1 MSKKK
6 KDLEDSIDQ
15 CRQKMERAEK
25 LIGGLGGEQENWKTS
40 SNNLDFRLQQLPGD
54 VLLSASI
61 ITYLGAMKNE
71 QRAVRNLT
79 SKAHSFL
86 IAAFEKNY
94 LFLLNIRTASKNGYS
109 LYVIA
114 KYLTAPTSP

>member
-40 SNNLDFRLQQLPGD
+40 SNNLDFRLKQFPGD
-54 VLLSASI
+54 ILLSASI
-61 ITYLGAMKNE
+61 ITYLGSVRNE
-71 QRAVRNLT
+71 HRAVR
-79 SKAHSFL
+79 F
-86 IAAFEKNY
+86 
-94 LFLLNIRTASKNGYS
+94 
-109 LYVIA
+109 
-114 KYLTAPTSP
+114 

>member
-61 ITYLGAMKNE
+61 ITYLGSIKNE
-71 QRAVRNLT
+71 HRAVKILKR
-79 SKAHSFL
+79 
-86 IAAFEKNY
+86 
-94 LFLLNIRTASKNGYS
+94 YS
-109 LYVIA
+109 TII
-114 KYLTAPTSP
+114 

>member
-15 CRQKMERAEK
+15 CHQKMERAEK

-40 SNNLDFRLQQLPGD
+40 SNNLDFRLKQLPGD

-61 ITYLGAMKNE
+61 ITYLGPMKNE
-71 QRAVRNLT
+71 QRTVVAL
-79 SKAHSFL
+79 L
-86 IAAFEKNY
+86 
-94 LFLLNIRTASKNGYS
+94 LFTY
-109 LYVIA
+109 YVIIIP
-114 KYLTAPTSP
+114 YIPTCMFVFTYYAL

>member
-25 LIGGLGGEQENWKTS
+25 LIGGLGGEQENWRTS

-61 ITYLGAMKNE
+61 ITYLGSIKNE
-71 QRAVRNLT
+71 HRAVRTIKSFQLSHNL
-79 SKAHSFL
+79 
-86 IAAFEKNY
+86 
-94 LFLLNIRTASKNGYS
+94 
-109 LYVIA
+109 
-114 KYLTAPTSP
+114 

>member
-40 SNNLDFRLQQLPGD
+40 SNNLDFRLKQLPGD
-54 VLLSASI
+54 ILLSASI
-61 ITYLGAMKNE
+61 ITYLGSVRNE
-71 QRAVRNLT
+71 HRAVR
-79 SKAHSFL
+79 
-86 IAAFEKNY
+86 
-94 LFLLNIRTASKNGYS
+94 
-109 LYVIA
+109 V
-114 KYLTAPTSP
+114 